1 MTHTSRPSR
10 ASTITTLYAV
20 RAVSLGGLVAALA
33 TGHPAWLLLP
43 LVLLWLDGHLSDY
56 LRDHWSPR

>member
-10 ASTITTLYAV
+10 ASTTFTLYAV
-20 RAVSLGGLVAALA
+20 RAATLGGFITALA
-33 TGHPAWLLLP
+33 TGHLGWLFLP
-43 LVLLWLDGHLSDY
+43 LGLLWLDGHLSDY